1 MTTIFYKNGE
11 AKVGPLRGP
20 WLVGHVGMPQVPLS
34 LHQTVSIIEPL
45 RGSSV
50 HTRTSIKRFGGLCI
64 KTSRKVWRLVRAQGH
79 QWGQGGTITGK
90 KLSDILELWKNV
102 LSLQV
107 EFIFTNK
114 NHDI

>member
-1 MTTIFYKNGE
+1 M
-11 AKVGPLRGP
+11 
-20 WLVGHVGMPQVPLS
+20 GMPQVPLS

-90 KLSDILELWKNV
+90 KTFGYLGVMEKRV
-102 LSLQV
+102 
-107 EFIFTNK
+107 IFASGIYIYK
-114 NHDI
+114 